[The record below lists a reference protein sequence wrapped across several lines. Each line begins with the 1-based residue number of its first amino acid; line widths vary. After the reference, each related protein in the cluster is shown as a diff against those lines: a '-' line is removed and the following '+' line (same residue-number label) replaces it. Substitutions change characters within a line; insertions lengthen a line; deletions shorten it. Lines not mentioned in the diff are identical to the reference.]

1 MEFEN
6 LQTSPG
12 FNNELSS
19 ICERLKKLGYAESRH
34 IRIYGEEFEVTSNP
48 FPDGTG
54 ISVRAVG
61 KHEKQARVVK
71 IPLPVLQTVTPKK
84 AA

>member
-1 MEFEN
+1 M
-6 LQTSPG
+6 
-12 FNNELSS
+12 
-19 ICERLKKLGYAESRH
+19 
-34 IRIYGEEFEVTSNP
+34 SNP
-48 FPDGTG
+48 FPDGAG

-61 KHEKQARVVK
+61 KREKLARIVK